1 MITTSYNW
9 VLDQRRKV
17 IYNKFGRI
25 LRDGRVWH
33 FQGSY
38 FDSDWAAILTQSPLE
53 GCESLQAMIR
63 NVESGIARYRRIVR
77 RKSYHRLLLVAVYTC
92 FLVGVS
98 ISILFAWAKSAG
110 Y

>member
-1 MITTSYNW
+1 M
-9 VLDQRRKV
+9 LDHRRKV
-17 IYNKFGRI
+17 IYNKFGLI

-38 FDSDWAAILTQSPLE
+38 FDSDWAAILTQRPLE
-53 GCESLQAMIR
+53 GCESLQTMIR
-63 NVESGIARYRRIVR
+63 NVESSIARYRQIAR
-77 RKSYHRLLLVAVYTC
+77 RSSYKKYLMVAIYTC

-98 ISILFAWAKSAG
+98 VSLLLAWAKSAG